1 MSNKRM
7 FTRIAAIA
15 SVAALTGVTLT
26 ACGDSS
32 DGGDGL
38 LAAIEGGN
46 VTLGTKYDQPGLGL
60 RNPDNSMSGLDV
72 DVAQY
77 VVNSI
82 ADDNGWDHPSVE
94 WRETPSAQR
103 ETLIQNGE
111 VDLIAATYSINPG
124 RSESVNFGGP
134 YLLTHQA
141 LLVRDDDDRITTLED
156 LEDGLILCSVTGS
169 TPAQKVKDVLP
180 GVQLQ
185 EYDTYSSCVEALN
198 QSNVDAMTTDAT
210 ILFGYSQ
217 QYEGEFRVVEMEQD
231 GEPFTNEYYGIG
243 LTKDDTEATD
253 AVNAALERMYADG
266 SFQRFLTDNLG
277 QDSNVV
283 EEGTPGDLSFLDAS

>member
-1 MSNKRM
+1 MTTKR
-7 FTRIAAIA
+7 TSVRIAAA
-15 SVAALTGVTLT
+15 VTAAALSGMTLT
-26 ACGDSS
+26 ACGSS
-32 DGGDGL
+32 GGDGL
-38 LAAIEGGN
+38 LASIESGSVN
-46 VTLGTKYDQPGLGL
+46 LGTKFDQPGLGL
-60 RNPDNSMSGLDV
+60 RNPDNTMSGLDV
-72 DVAQY
+72 DVATY

-82 ADDNGWDHPSVE
+82 ADDKGWEHPEIE

-111 VDLIAATYSINPG
+111 VDLIAATYSINAG
-124 RSESVNFGGP
+124 RSETVNFGGP

-141 LLVRDDDDRITTLED
+141 LLVRAADERISTLDDLAG
-156 LEDGLILCSVTGS
+156 GLILCSVSGS

-198 QSNVDAMTTDAT
+198 QGNVDAMTTDAT

-217 QYEGEFRVVEMEQD
+217 QYEGDFRVVEMEKD
-231 GEPFTNEYYGIG
+231 GKPFTNEYYGIG
-243 LTKDDTEATD
+243 LKKDDQEATD

-277 QDSNVV
+277 QDSVVV
-283 EEGTPGDLSFLDAS
+283 EEGTPGDLSFLNS

>member
-1 MSNKRM
+1 MSAKRTS
-7 FTRIAAIA
+7 TRII
-15 SVAALTGVTLT
+15 AALSGIALAGVTLT
-26 ACGDSS
+26 ACGDS
-32 DGGDGL
+32 GGSEGL
-38 LAAIEGGN
+38 LSSIENGN
-46 VTLGTKYDQPGLGL
+46 VTLGTKFDQPGLGL

-82 ADDNGWDHPSVE
+82 ADDNGWEHPTVE

-111 VDLIAATYSINPG
+111 VDLIAATYSINAG

-141 LLVRDDDDRITTLED
+141 LLVRQDDDRIVTLDD
-156 LEDGLILCSVTGS
+156 LSDGLILCSVSGS

-185 EYDTYSSCVEALN
+185 EYDTYSSCVEALD
-198 QSNVDAMTTDAT
+198 QGNVDALTTDAT
-210 ILFGYSQ
+210 ILFGYAQ
-217 QYEGEFRVVEMEQD
+217 QYEGEFRVVEMEQN

-243 LTKDDTEATD
+243 LKKDDTAATD

-266 SFQRFLTDNLG
+266 SFQRFLTANLG
-277 QDSNVV
+277 QDSVV
-283 EEGTPGDLSFLDAS
+283 VQEGTPGDLSFLDQS